1 MAKFSTGA
9 SLQGNVQ
16 AADTRRLVFHK
27 QSGEKELVSSANE
40 VELCF
45 QTLWLTANNAG
56 NNAVISLQGE
66 KSVNTKLEGVNG
78 NVGGFT
84 LEEAQRKLAVIK
96 SGEITTKEV
105 V

>member
-1 MAKFSTGA
+1 MYRIIKETNQLTGR
-9 SLQGNVQ
+9 VQ
-16 AADTRRLVFHK
+16 YVIERYANYFIYRKWTRDL
-27 QSGEKELVSSANE
+27 N
-40 VELCF
+40 
-45 QTLWLTANNAG
+45 
-56 NNAVISLQGE
+56 I
-66 KSVNTKLEGVNG
+66 EGVSG

>member
-1 MAKFSTGA
+1 MYRIVKETNKLTGR
-9 SLQGNVQ
+9 VQ
-16 AADTRRLVFHK
+16 YIIERYANYFFYRKWTRDLD
-27 QSGEKELVSSANE
+27 
-40 VELCF
+40 
-45 QTLWLTANNAG
+45 
-56 NNAVISLQGE
+56 I
-66 KSVNTKLEGVNG
+66 EGVSG

>member
-1 MAKFSTGA
+1 MYRIVKETNKLTGR
-9 SLQGNVQ
+9 VQ
-16 AADTRRLVFHK
+16 YIIERYANYFIYRKWTRDLD
-27 QSGEKELVSSANE
+27 
-40 VELCF
+40 
-45 QTLWLTANNAG
+45 
-56 NNAVISLQGE
+56 I
-66 KSVNTKLEGVNG
+66 EGVSG

>member
-1 MAKFSTGA
+1 MYRIVKETNQLTGR
-9 SLQGNVQ
+9 VQ
-16 AADTRRLVFHK
+16 YVIERYANYFIYRKWTRDL
-27 QSGEKELVSSANE
+27 N
-40 VELCF
+40 
-45 QTLWLTANNAG
+45 
-56 NNAVISLQGE
+56 I
-66 KSVNTKLEGVNG
+66 EGVSG